1 MLMKEVPTEISIPS
15 NQRLREVLKNQN
27 GKFTVRR
34 TVRVDPPYLTVSSFV
49 FFSEGCIRLL
59 FMIIQKLKQILTKKK
74 FFDPLFDP
82 LAE

>member
-1 MLMKEVPTEISIPS
+1 MIDKGSR
-15 NQRLREVLKNQN
+15 QKKN
-27 GKFTVRR
+27 GYFTVRL
-34 TVRVDPPYLTVSSFV
+34 TVRVDPPPLRSAHLC